1 MRNQRYTRKEDR
13 AIFGEIVQMILHR
26 NRRTNALLL
35 SAAALS
41 LCGSL
46 FSTPLRAQEF
56 SPIQEPGTTSS
67 SGPSVVLPE
76 KLRSG
81 IANFLTTPFHFRI
94 RVTSALL
101 PAEIIGW
108 GAVDPINKES
118 EATAKTEF
126 FAGISATASSL
137 TIGEQAWYRTSPPG
151 GAYRKGVI
159 PVQIPQSIPWQKIQ
173 PYLTDVVE
181 LPGESI
187 HGIPTTPFQF
197 TVNGK
202 GLIELNKAGAS
213 LPIGSVRAASGTIYL
228 SITAPYY
235 PQQVVLQETIMQ
247 SGYQYTLT
255 EIINYENWGEELHLS
270 PPA

>member
-1 MRNQRYTRKEDR
+1 M
-13 AIFGEIVQMILHR
+13 
-26 NRRTNALLL
+26 
-35 SAAALS
+35 
-41 LCGSL
+41 
-46 FSTPLRAQEF
+46 
-56 SPIQEPGTTSS
+56 
-67 SGPSVVLPE
+67 LPE
-76 KLRSG
+76 RLRSG

-101 PAEIIGW
+101 PAEITGW

-137 TIGEQAWYRTSPPG
+137 TIGDKAWYRTSPPG
-151 GAYRKGVI
+151 GGYRQGVI
-159 PVQIPQSIPWQKIQ
+159 PVQVPQSIPWQKIQ

-181 LPGESI
+181 LPDQSI
-187 HGIPTTPFQF
+187 RGIPTTAFHF

-202 GLIELNKAGAS
+202 GLMELNKAGAA
-213 LPIGSVRAASGTIYL
+213 LPIGSISAASGTIYL
-228 SITAPYY
+228 SSSAPYY
-235 PQQVVLQETIMQ
+235 PQQAVLQETVAQ

-255 EIINYENWGEELHLS
+255 EIINYESWGEGLHLS